1 MSTLQL
7 AAGLNFAAALLHIG
21 VILGGPSWYR
31 FFGAGEQM
39 AHMAE
44 QKKLLPALL
53 TFFIAGVLAVWGLYC
68 LALDN
73 RFPALP
79 WTDTIML
86 LVTAVYLIRA
96 LYPLLLSPWV
106 AIFRQPFMVW
116 SSLICAGFGAV
127 HLLGVWPLLS

>member
-39 AHMAE
+39 AQMAE
-44 QKKLLPALL
+44 QKKWWPALI
-53 TFFIAGVLAVWGLYC
+53 TFGIAAVLGVWGLYC

-79 WTDTIML
+79 WTSTIML
-86 LVTAVYLIRA
+86 LITAVYLLRA
-96 LYPLLLSPWV
+96 LCPLLLSPWV
-106 AIFRQPFMVW
+106 AACRERFMVW

-127 HLLGVWPLLS
+127 HLLGIWPLLS

>member
-1 MSTLQL
+1 MSALQL
-7 AAGLNFAAALLHIG
+7 AAGLNFAAALLHVG
-21 VILGGPSWYR
+21 VTLGGPSWYR

-39 AHMAE
+39 AQMAE

-53 TFFIAGVLAVWGLYC
+53 TFFIAGILATWGLYC

-79 WTDTIML
+79 WTNTIML
-86 LVTAVYLIRA
+86 LITAAYLLRA
-96 LYPLLLSPWV
+96 LYPLLLSPWI
-106 AIFRQPFMVW
+106 AIFRERFMVW